1 MPITI
6 TNTILTGKLIKYDL
20 KLERMA
26 RNYENMAGVLVSSF
40 VQLKTD
46 AKYSF
51 NTLAFPTSFSSTIM
65 WILELGRVRI
75 SLECNG

>member
-1 MPITI
+1 
-6 TNTILTGKLIKYDL
+6 
-20 KLERMA
+20 MA
-26 RNYENMAGVLVSSF
+26 RNYENRAGVLVSFF

-65 WILELGRVRI
+65 WILGLGGVRI

>member
-1 MPITI
+1 
-6 TNTILTGKLIKYDL
+6 
-20 KLERMA
+20 MA

-51 NTLAFPTSFSSTIM
+51 NTLAFPTSISSTIM
-65 WILELGRVRI
+65 WILGLGEVRI